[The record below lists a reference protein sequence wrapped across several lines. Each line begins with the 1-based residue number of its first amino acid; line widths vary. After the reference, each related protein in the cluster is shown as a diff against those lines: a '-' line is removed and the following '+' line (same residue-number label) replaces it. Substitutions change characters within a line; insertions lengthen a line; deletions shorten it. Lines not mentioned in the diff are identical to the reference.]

1 MKNLLGQNVRSKE
14 SSYKNL
20 EKKIMFSSL
29 IKSCDE
35 LPKIIENKE
44 EWQPNKIEKQTKN
57 KLVFLYNCWN

>member
-44 EWQPNKIEKQTKN
+44 E
-57 KLVFLYNCWN
+57 